1 MTDPIQPAALSI
13 REAASYARLSRATIY
28 RLLAAP
34 DTPLRASKIGTRR
47 VILRESVDALL
58 ANGAAI
64 PAPPKSETLPQVST
78 DPARRAPKRRKAP
91 KRGKARAA

>member
-34 DTPLRASKIGTRR
+34 GTPLRASKIGTRR

-64 PAPPKSETLPQVST
+64 PAPPKSETPPQ
-78 DPARRAPKRRKAP
+78 APNIQIRRKA
-91 KRGKARAA
+91 RGKARRKARAA